1 MKILITGFDPF
12 GGEETNPSEEVLRLL
27 PEIPGAEIRKRVLP
41 TVFGIAS
48 SILCDA
54 VEAFLPDAVVCLG
67 QAGGR
72 AGITV
77 ERVAI
82 NVRDASLPDNLKKQ
96 PEDETIAVD
105 GETAYFATLP
115 IKAIVKAIDASGLKA
130 SISNTAGTFVCNDV
144 LYSLLH
150 FARKNYPHMKCGFIH
165 LPYTFEQ
172 VRDKPA
178 GTEFMYME
186 NILRGVQI
194 AIETIIKEA

>member
-12 GGEETNPSEEVLRLL
+12 GGEETNPSEEVLRML

-41 TVFGIAS
+41 TAFGTAA
-48 SILCDA
+48 SILCNA
-54 VEAFLPDAVVCLG
+54 VEVFQPDAVVCLG

-82 NVRDASLPDNLKKQ
+82 NVRDASLPDNMKKQ
-96 PEDETIAVD
+96 PVDEPIIPGGD
-105 GETAYFATLP
+105 TAYFTTLP
-115 IKAIVKAIDASGLKA
+115 IKAIVRKIDAAGIKA

-150 FARKNYPHMKCGFIH
+150 LGKTKYPHMRCGFIH
-165 LPYTFEQ
+165 LPYTREQ
-172 VRDKPA
+172 VKDKPA
-178 GTEFMYME
+178 GTEFMNME

-194 AIETIIKEA
+194 ALEAIIEEV